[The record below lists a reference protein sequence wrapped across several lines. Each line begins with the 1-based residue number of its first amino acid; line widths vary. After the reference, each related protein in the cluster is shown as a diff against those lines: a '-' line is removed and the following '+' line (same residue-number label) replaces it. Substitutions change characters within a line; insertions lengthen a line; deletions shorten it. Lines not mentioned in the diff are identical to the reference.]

1 MENKLFLKFS
11 FYDQIG
17 YLMVGAITVFVV
29 LFNAFYFFSFDI
41 PTFDLD
47 SFLIWLVVIY
57 FSGHFVQGIANL
69 ISDIPLLKR
78 LIREEKGDFEDNEKE
93 ILQKAGQYFDV
104 EQKSEEKL
112 WNLCYTL
119 ASAKDITGQVQAFNA
134 YYGLYRGWFVTFFLQ
149 SLFLFYFL
157 VTSCS
162 FSVLI
167 LLLASIFFTFLFHR
181 RMKRFWKNLRK
192 KVLETFIVLKTFK
205 P

>member
-1 MENKLFLKFS
+1 MEQKIFSKFNI
-11 FYDQIG
+11 YDQIG

-29 LFNAFYFFSFDI
+29 LFDAFYFFSFDI

-47 SFLIWLVVIY
+47 SFLIWFVVV
-57 FSGHFVQGIANL
+57 FLSGHFVQGIANL

-78 LIREEKGDFEDNEKE
+78 LIREDKTNFEDNEKE
-93 ILQKAGQYFDV
+93 ILQKAKQYFDV

-119 ASAKDITGQVQAFNA
+119 AFAKDITGQVQAFNA

-157 VTSCS
+157 VTSYN
-162 FSVLI
+162 FYILI
-167 LLLASIFFTFLFHR
+167 LFLASIFSAFLFHR